1 MGQMQAGIL
10 LRVLGYVLGGDEF
23 SAQVGWQSRIH
34 GCWGISRAYS
44 VLSPRGLGYL
54 GYAGSVGYFDRLGWA
69 STTKGAG
76 VQPGRCRVLG
86 PRYEM

>member
-1 MGQMQAGIL
+1 MGGKAVSMGAGVYPG
-10 LRVLGYVLGGDEF
+10 RN
-23 SAQVGWQSRIH
+23 
-34 GCWGISRAYS
+34 C

-54 GYAGSVGYFDRLGWA
+54 GYVGSVGYFDRLGWA

-86 PRYEM
+86 PRYEVYMAEMHVWR